1 MVMINSAYSVG
12 AVVLIGRLEL
22 CLLAIQLQSEDRR
35 TRNQCEQLE
44 VAWQILNDSTIEL
57 ASRVA
62 IIPRDIYDSLRG
74 ARDLIDLC
82 KSHPKL
88 ADLTPATIDSREGY
102 CVACCG
108 SDIVGR
114 IKCELRAVEDM
125 LIVKAVEELG
135 SQDAMK
141 LQEKTIK
148 AWQYTKPLTV
158 TTR

>member
-1 MVMINSAYSVG
+1 M
-12 AVVLIGRLEL
+12 
-22 CLLAIQLQSEDRR
+22 
-35 TRNQCEQLE
+35 RNQCEQLDLG
-44 VAWQILNDSTIEL
+44 WQILNDATIEL
-57 ASRVA
+57 ASRIT

-114 IKCELRAVEDM
+114 IKCELSAVEDM
-125 LIVKAVEELG
+125 LILKAVDELG
-135 SQDAMK
+135 SQEAMK
-141 LQEKTIK
+141 IQEKTRK

-158 TTR
+158 RTS